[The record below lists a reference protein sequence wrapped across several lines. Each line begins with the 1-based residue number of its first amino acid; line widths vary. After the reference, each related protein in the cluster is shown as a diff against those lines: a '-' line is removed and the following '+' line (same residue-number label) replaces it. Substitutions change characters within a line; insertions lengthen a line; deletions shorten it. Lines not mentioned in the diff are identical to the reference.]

1 MGDFFWCRFPPKVSG
16 LECVAVQ
23 TYCCTMISSKRGSTL
38 SSQKDKFL
46 ASAQKY
52 IQKGQFD
59 RALRDYEQVVTADP
73 KDVKLRQKLAE
84 LMIRCNRRDDAI
96 REYNTIAK
104 YYDENGFYLKSIAVY
119 KQIQRLDPSNIEISL
134 CLAALNEKQGMIG
147 NALSEY
153 KMVYDHYQKQGLI
166 DQAIEILLKMQA
178 VDPDNVDIRLKLAET
193 YFEAK
198 NEEKAYQ
205 EFTRAAITLKNRG
218 NNDFFERVNRKIHEL
233 FPDKTDSSALDILT
247 EQLRNGILG
256 DAIPKLRQI
265 LQGAPDNFD
274 ALSLLSEAYRIS
286 GEAGNR
292 EDVLRRMIDLAP
304 HDISAKKNLI
314 LSRVE
319 AGDLEG
325 SIALLESYSSELFSA
340 GAYADVEHYYT
351 VLQNLAPYDLRLLEG
366 LKNLYEL
373 TGESSK
379 LADVQVSLNILSQKD
394 ASKSSR
400 LAADGALDTPDS
412 TTDVAADA
420 PWGDEID
427 LALTEVDDTDSG
439 VEPAHVDSMD
449 FGSIELSPADVTGEE
464 SPQEEFEIDISFEL
478 PDEGTVFA
486 PETETPAWDMELPAQ
501 LEVEEALPVGV
512 DDVPDFFA
520 PEVVPE
526 DSNRFDEPI
535 VPSPQEE
542 AVDAFE
548 FSLEETVLPLTELV
562 PDQPQ
567 VSSFEEPEILSPAD
581 EITPS
586 EQFSPDDVFTRFMD
600 LSAQDYEQDETETH
614 YNLGIA
620 YLEMGLHDEAIK
632 EFRIA
637 ANDPDRKLDSLTL
650 QGLCFRDQA
659 KFAEA
664 EELFTALL
672 SLDSLDAD
680 RLLALRYELGLLY
693 EAAGRK
699 EESLQVFR
707 EIFGTNPGFRD
718 TMRKIAVL
726 SGKKSSF
733 DLSDLADEDIELEEL
748 V

>member
-1 MGDFFWCRFPPKVSG
+1 
-16 LECVAVQ
+16 
-23 TYCCTMISSKRGSTL
+23 L

-46 ASAQKY
+46 ASAQKF

-104 YYDENGFYLKSIAVY
+104 FYDENGFYLKSIAVY

-153 KMVYDHYQKQGLI
+153 KMVYDHYQKQGLV
-166 DQAIEILLKMQA
+166 DQAIEILQKMQA
-178 VDPDNVDIRLKLAET
+178 VDPENVDIRLKLAET
-193 YFEAK
+193 YFAAK
-198 NEEKAYQ
+198 SEEKAYQ
-205 EFTRAAITLKNRG
+205 EFTRVAITLKNRG

-233 FPDKTDSSALDILT
+233 FPDKTESSALDILT
-247 EQLRNGILG
+247 EQLRNGTLG

-265 LQGAPDNFD
+265 LQGAPDNFE
-274 ALSLLSEAYRIS
+274 ALGLLSEAYRIS
-286 GEAGNR
+286 GETEQR
-292 EDVLRRMIDLAP
+292 EDVLRRMIELAP
-304 HDISAKKNLI
+304 NDISAKKNLI
-314 LSRVE
+314 LCSVD

-325 SIALLESYSSELFSA
+325 SVALLESYSSELLAA
-340 GAYADVEHYYT
+340 GAYGDVERYYT

-379 LADVQVSLNILSQKD
+379 LADVQVSLTILSQKD

-400 LAADGALDTPDS
+400 Q
-412 TTDVAADA
+412 AADA
-420 PWGDEID
+420 ALETADVTADDIADSPWGEEID
-427 LALTEVDDTDSG
+427 LALTEVDYSDSG
-439 VEPAHVDSMD
+439 EGPAQVDSMD
-449 FGSIELSPADVTGEE
+449 FGSIELSTEDVTGEE
-464 SPQEEFEIDISFEL
+464 SQQEEFEIDISFEL
-478 PDEGTVFA
+478 PDEGDVFA
-486 PETETPAWDMELPAQ
+486 PETETPSWDTELPAHP
-501 LEVEEALPVGV
+501 EVEEAMPVEE
-512 DDVPDFFA
+512 DDVPDFLA
-520 PEVVPE
+520 PEVSLE
-526 DSNRFDEPI
+526 DSYRFDEPLA
-535 VPSPQEE
+535 PSPQEE
-542 AVDAFE
+542 STDAFD
-548 FSLEETVLPLTELV
+548 FSLEETVLPLTEMV
-562 PDQPQ
+562 PDPPR
-567 VSSFEEPEILSPAD
+567 VSPFEEPEILPPVA
-581 EITPS
+581 EIPPS
-586 EQFSPDDVFTRFMD
+586 EQLLPEDIFTRFMN
-600 LSAQDYEQDETETH
+600 LPAQDYEQDDTETH

-650 QGLCFRDQA
+650 QGLCFREQA
-659 KFAEA
+659 KFADA

-672 SLDSLDAD
+672 ALDSLDAD

-693 EAAGRK
+693 EAAGRR

-707 EIFGTNPGFRD
+707 EVFGTNPGFRD
-718 TMRKIAVL
+718 TMRKITVL

-733 DLSDLADEDIELEEL
+733 DLSDLDDEDIELEEL

>member
-1 MGDFFWCRFPPKVSG
+1 M
-16 LECVAVQ
+16 
-23 TYCCTMISSKRGSTL
+23 

-46 ASAQKY
+46 ASAQKF

-104 YYDENGFYLKSIAVY
+104 FYDENGFYLKSIAVY

-153 KMVYDHYQKQGLI
+153 KMVYDHYQKQGLV
-166 DQAIEILLKMQA
+166 DQAIEILQKMQA

-193 YFEAK
+193 YFAAK
-198 NEEKAYQ
+198 CEEKAYQ
-205 EFTRAAITLKNRG
+205 EFTRVAITLRNRG
-218 NNDFFERVNRKIHEL
+218 NNEFFERVNRKIHEL
-233 FPDKTDSSALDILT
+233 FPDKTDSSALDILK
-247 EQLRNGILG
+247 EQLRNGTLG

-265 LQGAPDNFD
+265 LQSAPDNFE

-286 GEAGNR
+286 GETENR
-292 EDVLRRMIDLAP
+292 EEVLRRMIELAP
-304 HDISAKKNLI
+304 NDISPKKNLI
-314 LSRVE
+314 LCRVD

-325 SIALLESYSSELFSA
+325 SVALLERYSYGLLSA
-340 GAYADVEHYYT
+340 GAYGDVEHYYT

-373 TGESSK
+373 TGESTK

-394 ASKSSR
+394 TSKSSR
-400 LAADGALDTPDS
+400 QVADAAPDTPEITADDTADS
-412 TTDVAADA
+412 

-427 LALTEVDDTDSG
+427 LTLTDEDEPESDEG
-439 VEPAHVDSMD
+439 PAHIDSMD
-449 FGSIELSPADVTGEE
+449 FGSIELSTADVTGEE
-464 SPQEEFEIDISFEL
+464 SNQEEFEIDISFEL
-478 PDEGTVFA
+478 PEEGA
-486 PETETPAWDMELPAQ
+486 
-501 LEVEEALPVGV
+501 
-512 DDVPDFFA
+512 FFA
-520 PEVVPE
+520 PEMESPAWDAELSVHREVEETLPVADDNVPDFLAPEVSLE
-526 DSNRFDEPI
+526 DSYRFDEPLA
-535 VPSPQEE
+535 PLSQEE
-542 AVDAFE
+542 STDAFD
-548 FSLEETVLPLTELV
+548 FSLEETVLPLTEMV
-562 PDQPQ
+562 PDQLQISP
-567 VSSFEEPEILSPAD
+567 FEEPEILPPVVEISSPEQLSAD
-581 EITPS
+581 DI
-586 EQFSPDDVFTRFMD
+586 FSRFMD
-600 LSAQDYEQDETETH
+600 IPTQDHEQDDTETH

-620 YLEMGLHDEAIK
+620 YLEMGLHDEAVK

-659 KFAEA
+659 KFADA

-693 EAAGRK
+693 EVAGRK

-733 DLSDLADEDIELEEL
+733 DLSDLDDEDIELEEL
-748 V
+748 M

>member
-1 MGDFFWCRFPPKVSG
+1 M
-16 LECVAVQ
+16 
-23 TYCCTMISSKRGSTL
+23 

-46 ASAQKY
+46 ASAQKF

-104 YYDENGFYLKSIAVY
+104 FYDENGFYLKSIAVY

-153 KMVYDHYQKQGLI
+153 KMVYDHYQKQGLV
-166 DQAIEILLKMQA
+166 DQAIEILQKMQA
-178 VDPDNVDIRLKLAET
+178 VDPENVDIRLKLAET
-193 YFEAK
+193 YFAVK
-198 NEEKAYQ
+198 SEEKAYQ

-218 NNDFFERVNRKIHEL
+218 NHDFFERVNRKIHDL
-233 FPDKTDSSALDILT
+233 FPDKTDSSVLDIMK
-247 EQLRNGILG
+247 EQLRNGTLS
-256 DAIPKLRQI
+256 DAIPKLQQI
-265 LQGAPDNFD
+265 LQGAPDNFE
-274 ALSLLSEAYRIS
+274 ALGLLSEAYRIS
-286 GEAGNR
+286 GETENR
-292 EDVLRRMIDLAP
+292 EEVLRRMVELAP
-304 HDISAKKNLI
+304 NDVSVKKNLI
-314 LSRVE
+314 NCRVD

-325 SIALLESYSSELFSA
+325 SIVLLESYSSELFTA
-340 GAYADVEHYYT
+340 GAYGEVEHFYT
-351 VLQNLAPYDLRLLEG
+351 ALQNLAPYDLRLLEG

-394 ASKSSR
+394 SSKSSR
-400 LAADGALDTPDS
+400 QVADAALETSEIAADDTSDS
-412 TTDVAADA
+412 

-427 LALTEVDDTDSG
+427 LTLTDEDESMSDEG
-439 VEPAHVDSMD
+439 PAHIDSMD
-449 FGSIELSPADVTGEE
+449 FGSIELSTADVTGEE
-464 SPQEEFEIDISFEL
+464 SNQEEFEIDISFEL
-478 PDEGTVFA
+478 PEESAVFA
-486 PETETPAWDMELPAQ
+486 PEMDTPAWDAELPVHPE
-501 LEVEEALPVGV
+501 LEESLPLEE
-512 DDVPDFFA
+512 DVPDFLA
-520 PEVVPE
+520 QE
-526 DSNRFDEPI
+526 DSYRFDEPRA
-535 VPSPQEE
+535 PLLQEE
-542 AVDAFE
+542 SIDAVD
-548 FSLEETVLPLTELV
+548 FSREETVLPLTEIV
-562 PDQPQ
+562 SDQPQ
-567 VSSFEEPEILSPAD
+567 VSPFEEPEILPPVVD
-581 EITPS
+581 IPLP
-586 EQFSPDDVFTRFMD
+586 EQLSAEDIFARFMD
-600 LSAQDYEQDETETH
+600 APAQDYEQDDTETH

-620 YLEMGLHDEAIK
+620 YLEMGLHDEAVK

-659 KFAEA
+659 KFADA

-672 SLDSLDAD
+672 SLESLDAD

-693 EAAGRK
+693 EAAGRR

-718 TMRKIAVL
+718 TMQKITAL
-726 SGKKSSF
+726 SGNKSSF
-733 DLSDLADEDIELEEL
+733 DLSDLDDEDIELEEL